1 MTMRTLLVLVLAAV
15 CGLSAVAGVGQLIK
29 MSGRG
34 SRAEMVPVVTATE
47 DVPRG
52 SVLSSSVL
60 KVRHRLK
67 KSVPSGAISS
77 LDDAVNRCVVVAL
90 VEGELVLEGK
100 LAAKDAG
107 YGLQALIPVGMR
119 AFTIRTPNAS
129 AGVGGF
135 ILPGNK
141 VDVLTTSD
149 AGGRGA
155 KGGGATRTLLENVE
169 VLAVDQRLDAPD
181 ASKVDPKELKSV
193 TLLVTPRQA
202 EKLANKGLLHLSL
215 RNSDDDD
222 ASAAMMA
229 QSRPSREN
237 SRQPASGT
245 GAEGSV
251 VAAVFDSPLDT
262 PDSAEPSDPRY
273 GEIRTI
279 RGSNQGTVRIQ
290 F

>member
-47 DVPRG
+47 DVSRG

-60 KVRHRLK
+60 KVRQYPK
-67 KSVPSGAISS
+67 ESVPSGAISS
-77 LDDAVNRCVVVAL
+77 LDNVIDRCVLVAL

-155 KGGGATRTLLENVE
+155 KGGGSTRTLLENVE
-169 VLAVDQRLDAPD
+169 VL
-181 ASKVDPKELKSV
+181 
-193 TLLVTPRQA
+193 
-202 EKLANKGLLHLSL
+202 
-215 RNSDDDD
+215 
-222 ASAAMMA
+222 
-229 QSRPSREN
+229 
-237 SRQPASGT
+237 
-245 GAEGSV
+245 
-251 VAAVFDSPLDT
+251 
-262 PDSAEPSDPRY
+262 
-273 GEIRTI
+273 
-279 RGSNQGTVRIQ
+279 
-290 F
+290 